1 MLEAVYEIVSIKQV
15 IKKHKAKHLLQP
27 ITSPEIAAAVARKEI
42 GNEDR
47 EVFLVIVLNTKNEI
61 AAIHRCHVGSLNAS
75 VVHPREVFKA
85 AILNNG
91 SSIIVAHN
99 HPSQNTTPSR
109 EDLEV
114 TKRLVTVGQM
124 IGIEVLDHLVVS
136 ENSYFSFKENG
147 HI

>member
-15 IKKHKAKHLLQP
+15 IKKRKAKHLLQL